1 MLQVFRD
8 SMKYLA
14 WILWVIIAVF
24 VLFVFV
30 DFGRSSNYARATGG
44 NAAATIGTQAISYRE
59 YDHELRQIQEQL
71 RQRFGNSYTTELEEQ
86 LRVPQQALN
95 RLISR
100 KILLAEAEKLDL
112 GVSDKELR
120 RYIVALPVMQD
131 TQGAF
136 VGTDAYQRVVQR
148 LGYTPESFEQ
158 QMRDDLMLQRLL
170 GALGRS
176 VVVTDADVES
186 RYREQNEKSK
196 LRYVALP
203 FATTTTPPAVS
214 DADLA
219 KFFAEHREQ
228 FRLPEQRMAD
238 YLLVDQTALEQTIS
252 VTDQEQRDY
261 FQEHHEEYAQPEQIR
276 ARHILVDTPELA
288 AAAKK
293 RLDSGEDF
301 AKVAKEMSK
310 DTGSGA
316 NGGDLGWFGKGR
328 MVPEFEQAAFSAAI
342 GAVVGPVKTQFGY
355 HLIQVQE
362 KRAAST
368 TPFEQVAQAVRTR
381 IAAERAAT
389 AAEEKAK
396 TISAEVTKA
405 GANARQKMQELA
417 SQPGLEVGQTQ
428 PFGRQGAVAPLGS
441 APELNAVGFQLEK
454 GGVSQPIRT
463 PRGWV
468 VLHVAEVK
476 PPHVPELAEVR
487 ESVRREAQQ
496 DALKQQ
502 AFRRL
507 AEAKAKPGAT
517 LDSIAAELGAKVQ
530 ETPELSGQSSV
541 IPGLGFAPELTK
553 EMAKQQVGVTAGP
566 VAAVGNAL
574 LYEVS
579 SRTGLDPAVFAQQKD
594 GLRQQMEQ
602 EQVSA
607 LVSSLVNARKQE
619 LGVTYDP
626 QLLKTM
632 GLDAQTQS
640 KPPQRG

>member
-14 WILWVIIAVF
+14 WILWVVIAVF

-44 NAAATIGTQAISYRE
+44 HAAATVGTQSISYRE

-71 RQRFGNSYTTELEEQ
+71 RQRFGNNYSTELEEQ

-112 GVSDKELR
+112 AVSDQELR
-120 RYIVALPVMQD
+120 RYIVALPVLQD

-136 VGTDAYQRVVQR
+136 VGADAYQRVVQR

-158 QMRDDLMLQRLL
+158 QMRDDLMLQRLI

-176 VVVTDADVES
+176 VVVSDDDVAA

-203 FATTTTPPAVS
+203 FAGSTTPPAVS

-219 KFFAEHREQ
+219 KFFGEHREQ
-228 FRLPEQRMAD
+228 FRIPEQRMAD
-238 YLLVDQTALEQTIS
+238 YLLVDQAALEQTITVS
-252 VTDQEQRDY
+252 EPEQRAY
-261 FQEHHEEYAQPEQIR
+261 FQEHHDEYAQPEQIR

-293 RLDSGEDF
+293 RLDAGEDF
-301 AKVAKEMSK
+301 AKVAKEVSK

-328 MVPEFEQAAFSAAI
+328 MVPEFEQAAFGAPI
-342 GAVVGPVKTQFGY
+342 GTVVGPVKTQFGY
-355 HLIQVQE
+355 HLIEVQE

-389 AAEEKAK
+389 SAEEKAK
-396 TISAEVTKA
+396 TLAAEVTKA
-405 GANARQKMQELA
+405 GANARQRMQELA

-463 PRGWV
+463 ARGWV
-468 VLHVAEVK
+468 VLHLAEVK
-476 PPHVPELAEVR
+476 APHLPELAEVR
-487 ESVRREAQQ
+487 ETVRREAQQ

-517 LDSIAAELGAKVQ
+517 LDSIAAELGVKAQ
-530 ETPELSGQSSV
+530 ETPELSGQASV

-553 EMAKQQVGVTAGP
+553 DMPKQQVGVIAGP
-566 VAAVGNAL
+566 VAAVGSAL

-579 SRTGLDPAVFAQQKD
+579 SRTGVDPAVFAEQKD

-632 GLDAQTQS
+632 GLDAQTQG